1 MGYRMTVILFIIFL
15 LVTSV
20 SSHGLYVPGQSCV
33 DMNPAGHLDSEGNK
47 AYSQTISSPYKI
59 SINSTTYTANSVIE
73 VFVYANGDHGYD
85 FYEGMILQ
93 VRRANCDHKNKDV
106 SVGTFKLGAGEDL
119 LTTMSCTNLDDTVG
133 HMAHAH
139 IYNRTFYW
147 KAPPVSEGPLFIR
160 ATIARRQMTFW
171 MNVVSEFIMDP
182 GSSITPETCTQP
194 PTICSAAIHK
204 MSTLLVLAMTVFI
217 FIVYHSY

>member
-1 MGYRMTVILFIIFL
+1 MTVFLFIICL

-20 SSHGLYVPGQSCV
+20 RSHGLYVPGQACV

-59 SINSTTYTANSVIE
+59 SINSTTYTANSIIE

-85 FYEGMILQ
+85 FYEGLLLQ
-93 VRRANCDHKNKDV
+93 VRRANCDHKYKDV
-106 SVGTFKLGAGEDL
+106 AVGNFMLDTGEDF

-147 KAPPVSEGPLFIR
+147 KAPPVTVGPLFIR
-160 ATIARRQMTFW
+160 ATIARRQRTFW

-182 GSSITPETCTQP
+182 GSSVAPETCTEP
-194 PTICSAAIHK
+194 PTICSATIHK
-204 MSTLLVLAMTVFI
+204 LSKLLVLAMTVFI
-217 FIVYHSY
+217 FIIYHSY